1 MESATAEPVPCLHGK
16 NAIGSFEGGD
26 GRVLQCVRVH
36 DMRNRLNKSLSF
48 DPDSLVCTLCARGG
62 HPALMS
68 DANGPIVLVGTD
80 QCFPACTPSKDNGEC
95 MRTVRVED
103 GSLQDIMY
111 ALADTVG
118 NAKLAEGTVILLG
131 SVSYLGEVGTA
142 QYLTDWCKSRWWL
155 KNRFGEGCHILPL
168 MPVPSQ
174 DIKGTGLVR
183 SLLETLT
190 WFESQHAT
198 ETILLRDMLRNY
210 ISVHIRQGTNWD
222 RQPQWPAVL
231 QGACRPGHQ
240 DNCFVGVRGLG

>member
-1 MESATAEPVPCLHGK
+1 M
-16 NAIGSFEGGD
+16 
-26 GRVLQCVRVH
+26 
-36 DMRNRLNKSLSF
+36 LS
-48 DPDSLVCTLCARGG
+48 
-62 HPALMS
+62 
-68 DANGPIVLVGTD
+68 
-80 QCFPACTPSKDNGEC
+80 ACTPSKDNGEC

-210 ISVHIRQGTNWD
+210 ILVHIRQGTNWD

-240 DNCFVGVRGLG
+240 DNCFVGVRGLGCPP